1 MLQQQQNF
9 GSCEADGFLGQLDK
23 LEYGLGVNETDINRT
38 VKTTKTIKKLSYRR
52 VLEND
57 LMLV

>member
-1 MLQQQQNF
+1 MQQNF